1 MCSAHY
7 AMELRPIVSTL
18 NLFIIST
25 LIWGTTWIAIT
36 FQIEGIAPEV
46 SVSYRFALATILM
59 LGLAWMKRRRVWLS
73 FPEQRWMM
81 LLGLLYAINYI
92 FVYRAET
99 QISSGLVAVAGSA
112 ILFFNIILS
121 RFFFHHAI
129 TRELAIGALFGF
141 SGIVVLFAPDIVAF
155 STQHIYGVC
164 FSLISA
170 FGASLAN
177 MVATRNSNVGI
188 SITTTN
194 AWWMF
199 WCAVFTAVAVPLTGN
214 QFSFVSTP
222 SYWLALF
229 YLAIFGSVIAFSA
242 YLTLLKRLGPGQ
254 AGYVAVLTPVVALIV
269 STLFEDLRWHWSM
282 YLGVAL
288 IIAGQLLI
296 IHHRSR
302 LGHLNTSNEASTP
315 NLPK

>member
-1 MCSAHY
+1 M
-7 AMELRPIVSTL
+7 STL

-36 FQIEGIAPEV
+36 FQIDGVPPEV
-46 SVSYRFALATILM
+46 SVSYRFAIATVLM
-59 LGLAWMKRRRVWLS
+59 AALAWFKPSKIWLTWQQ
-73 FPEQRWMM
+73 QRWMF
-81 LLGLLYAINYI
+81 LLGFLYAINYL

-112 ILFFNIILS
+112 ILFFNIILA
-121 RFFFHHAI
+121 RFFFGHAI
-129 TRELAIGALFGF
+129 SRELAIGALFGF
-141 SGIVVLFAPDIVAF
+141 TGIVILFAPDVLAF
-155 STQHIYGVC
+155 STQHIYGVS

-170 FGASLAN
+170 FGASCAN
-177 MVATRNSNVGI
+177 MVAQRNSNEGI
-188 SITTTN
+188 SITVTN

-199 WCAVFTAVAVPLTGN
+199 WCALITAIAVPLTGN
-214 QFSFVSTP
+214 EFTIPTTTSF
-222 SYWLALF
+222 WLALF

-269 STLFEDLRWHWSM
+269 STLFENLRWQWSI
-282 YLGVAL
+282 YLGVVF
-288 IIAGQLLI
+288 IIAGQMLI

-302 LGHLNTSNEASTP
+302 MSATP
-315 NLPK
+315 ATPIEPDNNRQT